1 MPTITYTCR
10 IIICI
15 MRNKELKFA
24 LIKTTPIM
32 VSYFF
37 VSCAYGLIM
46 QKGGFNWIWSALCSM
61 FIYTGAFQMVLA
73 SFFASGAALL
83 TVLLTC
89 FFMST
94 RQIFY
99 GLSYI
104 DDFKKTGKKLP
115 YMIHSLTDETYALLN
130 SITEYPEELDKP
142 KTQFYINVC
151 SQVSWVLGSI
161 VGGLAGNLIP
171 ASVNGIDFAL
181 TALFITIVVDQW
193 RNTTD
198 HRPALIGGIT
208 SLVFLLVVGSDNFLL
223 PSLLVTSGL
232 LILMSR
238 KEVAHE

>member
-1 MPTITYTCR
+1 
-10 IIICI
+10 
-15 MRNKELKFA
+15 
-24 LIKTTPIM
+24 
-32 VSYFF
+32 
-37 VSCAYGLIM
+37 M